1 VERARP
7 ATGNGRSAAR
17 NRMLARLPKW
27 AHGCFL
33 ADHVC
38 TPANGDIRTL
48 AFQPAIEEPSNIW
61 AFREGLLLDH
71 PDIEGHVLPLAA
83 RIGVNRKSAHFT
95 SLSLIIFRTFLAVV
109 M

>member
-33 ADHVC
+33 DHVC

-48 AFQPAIEEPSNIW
+48 EGRRFRPGAAIPSDCW
-61 AFREGLLLDH
+61 VGLSEAGGTLGARLL
-71 PDIEGHVLPLAA
+71 G
-83 RIGVNRKSAHFT
+83 
-95 SLSLIIFRTFLAVV
+95 
-109 M
+109 